1 MSGNNGF
8 RYGTAVIVGLMLDLS
23 VALALRSQFLLS
35 LEIAAALGFLVAVGC
50 NYLLFEFWVFKTARA
65 SFSLARMA
73 KTYGSAL
80 GALALRIA
88 IIYISGFWIAGGML
102 PDLLRLAVAIAASFA
117 LNFALLKLVFRPK

>member
-1 MSGNNGF
+1 MSGNNSF
-8 RYGTAVIVGLMLDLS
+8 RYGTAVIIGLMLDLS
-23 VALALRSQFLLS
+23 VALALRSQFQLS
-35 LEIAAALGFLVAVGC
+35 LEIAATLGFLVAVGC
-50 NYLLFEFWVFKTARA
+50 NYLLFEFWVFRTQTA
-65 SFSLARMA
+65 SFSLERMA

-117 LNFALLKLVFRPK
+117 LNFALLKLVFQPK

>member
-1 MSGNNGF
+1 MSGKHSL
-8 RYGTAVIVGLMLDLS
+8 RYGAAVIIGLLLDLT
-23 VALALRSQFLLS
+23 VALALRSQFQLS
-35 LEIAAALGFLVAVGC
+35 LEIAAALGFLVAVGF
-50 NYLLFEFWVFKTARA
+50 NYLLFEFWVFKTASA

-117 LNFALLKLVFRPK
+117 LNFGLLKLVFRPR

>member
-1 MSGNNGF
+1 MNGNYSF
-8 RYGTAVIVGLMLDLS
+8 RYVAAVIIGLIVDLS
-23 VALALRSQFLLS
+23 VALALRSQFQLS
-35 LEIAAALGFLVAVGC
+35 LEIAATHGFLVAVGC
-50 NYLLFEFWVFKTARA
+50 NYLLFEFWVFKSQVAA
-65 SFSLARMA
+65 FSLKRMA

-117 LNFALLKLVFRPK
+117 LNFALLKLVFRPR